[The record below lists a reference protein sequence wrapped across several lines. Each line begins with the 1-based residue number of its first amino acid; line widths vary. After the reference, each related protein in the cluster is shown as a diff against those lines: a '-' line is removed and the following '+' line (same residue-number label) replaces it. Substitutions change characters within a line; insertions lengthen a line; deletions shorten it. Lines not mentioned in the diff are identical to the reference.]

1 MRGGSLTRYRPDDVS
16 QEGEGFLRDIVTQS
30 LGGAADGFK
39 TGRNLRDRISQAKRG
54 AKHGAKR
61 AVKRKAEEVIARN
74 IKRKL
79 KDIFGP

>member
-1 MRGGSLTRYRPDDVS
+1 MRGCSLTRYRPDDVS

-30 LGGAADGFK
+30 LGGAAGGFK

-54 AKHGAKR
+54 AKR
-61 AVKRKAEEVIARN
+61 AVKRKAEDVIARN

-79 KDIFGP
+79 NDIFGP